1 MSPDEAKR
9 VRKLAASVFMEAELN
24 SAFEAAL
31 AKCDVSDRWQ
41 VELAM
46 GADLD
51 VPGIGQ
57 NGRRELAAK
66 LGMWLVEN
74 MPHILAGQ

>member
-1 MSPDEAKR
+1 MSPDEAR
-9 VRKLAASVFMEAELN
+9 RIRKLSASVFMEAELN

-31 AKCDVSDRWQ
+31 SKCDVSDRWE

-46 GADLD
+46 GTDLD
-51 VPGIGQ
+51 IPGIGQ

-66 LGMWLVEN
+66 LGMWLVAN
-74 MPHILAGQ
+74 PHILEQR

>member
-1 MSPDEAKR
+1 MSPDEAR
-9 VRKLAASVFMEAELN
+9 RIRKLSASVFMEAELT

-31 AKCDVSDRWQ
+31 SKCDVSDRWA

-57 NGRRELAAK
+57 NGRREQAAK
-66 LGMWLVEN
+66 LGMWLAAN
-74 MPHILAGQ
+74 PHIMAGR